1 MSTTDAQ
8 ALLILAHALR
18 LNTTA
23 PQDDQGF
30 EPWPTCPYAVMD
42 RARETLE
49 RLTPRTATICAA
61 IVVLDP
67 ARTEDWMI
75 EQPDLLTR
83 LHFLATQP
91 SMTSGSPPA

>member
-23 PQDDQGF
+23 PQGDQGF

-42 RARETLE
+42 RAREMLE
-49 RLTPRTATICAA
+49 RLTPRTSAVCCA
-61 IVVLDP
+61 IVLLDP
-67 ARTEDWMI
+67 ERTEDWMI

-83 LHFLATQP
+83 LHFLAQP